1 MRKFG
6 VYKDILGDL
15 FQGAVK
21 KGFFHLFSA
30 NVFIYLFSFAS
41 QFFVAGF
48 LTVEQLGQIRI
59 LQTYLSFAVLFS
71 VFGFN
76 TSVVKLCS
84 ENRGVGEV
92 RYLFR
97 KALGYVAITS
107 IVACVI
113 VASLNCFNLI
123 SSDKEIKYYF
133 YILIISVIP
142 QAFDNLF
149 TSYLQARRLIKEYS
163 KINVV
168 VKLISVSGVILC
180 TWQLG
185 MPGYIAMYIGGF
197 FISFIVLASYIKRHS
212 QEEIVPVEK
221 PFKLHFNLAYIA
233 LITNLLG
240 QIFSYFDIF
249 LMNYLVSDREA
260 IGYYSFAITLTLG
273 MTIYRNTVSQIVVPY
288 LSNVSG
294 NSAVL
299 LQRTKNYGKLNIY
312 ASLFIAIAF
321 ILSVPFLVKIVYAGK
336 FDNSMVFFFI
346 LCISEMFYS
355 INSFKGYSILAIGE
369 IKYNL
374 YESIIR
380 GVISLL
386 LAVIGLYL
394 YGLIGLALSRLI
406 TNALEII
413 IVNCFYKLAL
423 VHYSKK
429 DPTRINSAN

>member
-1 MRKFG
+1 MRKLY

-15 FQGAVK
+15 FQGVAK

-30 NVFIYLFSFAS
+30 NVFIYLFGFAS

-84 ENRGVGEV
+84 EDRKGGEV

-97 KALGYVAITS
+97 KALSYVTITS
-107 IVACVI
+107 IAACVI
-113 VASLNCFNLI
+113 VAGLNSINLI
-123 SSDKEIKYYF
+123 SGDKEIKYYF
-133 YILIISVIP
+133 YILIISIIP
-142 QAFDNLF
+142 QAFDSIF

-163 KINVV
+163 KINVI
-168 VKLISVSGVILC
+168 VKLLSVTGVIIC

-197 FISFIVLASYIKRHS
+197 FLSFIVLASYIKRHS
-212 QEEIVPVEK
+212 KEEVLLVDR
-221 PFKLHFNLAYIA
+221 PFNLHFNLAYIA
-233 LITNLLG
+233 LTTNLLG
-240 QIFSYFDIF
+240 LFFNYFDIF

-260 IGYYSFAITLTLG
+260 IGFYSFAITLTLG

-294 NSAVL
+294 NFGL
-299 LQRTKNYGKLNIY
+299 LQQKTRNYWRLNIY
-312 ASLFIAIAF
+312 ASVLIAVAF
-321 ILSVPFLVKIVYAGK
+321 ILAVPFLVKMVYADK
-336 FDNSMVFFFI
+336 FANSIVFFFI

-355 INSFKGYSILAIGE
+355 INSFKGYTIVAIGE
-369 IKYNL
+369 IKYNFF
-374 YESIIR
+374 ESIIR

-394 YGLIGLALSRLI
+394 YGLIGLAFSRLI
-406 TNALEII
+406 TNGLEIF
-413 IVNCFYKLAL
+413 IVNYIYKRAL
-423 VHYSKK
+423 VHYSHNKS
-429 DPTRINSAN
+429 TTTNI